1 MIPSISA
8 SPIWTPIT
16 RAGLASPTLKPT
28 LGDSVAK
35 TPVETAPTDGLT
47 PTPDAFDTPS
57 LPPGPVPDST
67 TEPPLVP
74 DDSVDSPDIKVTTDA
89 PEDLPDGKGVLRLLE
104 AGHFRGVADLRLRM
118 NFAEELEGRELPELS
133 QPRGNGKAYA
143 KFLAQYDAPD
153 KPTKADD
160 ETDRPPVRLDEAA

>member
-1 MIPSISA
+1 MIPSIST
-8 SPIWTPIT
+8 SPIWAPIT
-16 RAGLASPTLKPT
+16 RAGLASPTLRPT

-35 TPVETAPTDGLT
+35 TPVETAPTGGPT
-47 PTPDAFDTPS
+47 PTPDVFDTTS

-67 TEPPLVP
+67 TEPPLAP

-89 PEDLPDGKGVLRLLE
+89 PEDQPDGKGVLRLLE
-104 AGHFRGVADLRLRM
+104 SGHFRGVADLRLRM

-143 KFLAQYDAPD
+143 KFLAQYNAPG
-153 KPTKADD
+153 KPTDAHD
-160 ETDRPPVRLDEAA
+160 ETDRPLVSIDEAA